1 MISYKKGKI
10 PNKNNRSS
18 PLKENIV
25 RFLMGGENIF
35 IFIFHLSLNPEKN
48 VGSKK
53 INIEWRY
60 YFLLLHISIAKRKKE
75 IGDTRY
81 ICIFLHLLLLFFF
94 SPLVVVV
101 VVVLQDPIHKISCR
115 ATFSIR

>member
-60 YFLLLHISIAKRKKE
+60 YFLLLHVSIAKRKKKLG
-75 IGDTRY
+75 IRGIY
-81 ICIFLHLLLLFFF
+81 VYFFIYYYYSFFLP
-94 SPLVVVV
+94 S
-101 VVVLQDPIHKISCR
+101 S
-115 ATFSIR
+115 SS